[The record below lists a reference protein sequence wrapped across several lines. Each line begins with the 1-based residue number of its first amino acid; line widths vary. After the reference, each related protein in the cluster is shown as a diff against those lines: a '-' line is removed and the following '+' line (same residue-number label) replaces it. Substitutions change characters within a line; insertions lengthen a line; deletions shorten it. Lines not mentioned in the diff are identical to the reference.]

1 MPTPWALK
9 THLLDAQSRA
19 INPHTKVTKQR
30 FTGTSTKREDSQS
43 KGQTKPGTLQT
54 HFINRLRIKRN
65 LIEKRHASI
74 HKLSQQP
81 CEWKDSLNG
90 ASLAVMS
97 VVCWQERD
105 SEREEGLQRKVR
117 EEIVKALRLFSSFD
131 GEVSAVAKALSFV
144 SLYTKN
150 SSLRTG
156 YSSQTV
162 ATTSGRCGMFCILHL
177 FILYFFKFL
186 MQGQREEN
194 RTSCCISCQC

>member
-9 THLLDAQSRA
+9 SHLLDAQSRA

-30 FTGTSTKREDSQS
+30 FTGTS

-54 HFINRLRIKRN
+54 HFINRLRMKRN

-117 EEIVKALRLFSSFD
+117 EEIVKALRLFFQ
-131 GEVSAVAKALSFV
+131 L
-144 SLYTKN
+144 
-150 SSLRTG
+150 
-156 YSSQTV
+156 
-162 ATTSGRCGMFCILHL
+162 
-177 FILYFFKFL
+177 
-186 MQGQREEN
+186 
-194 RTSCCISCQC
+194 